1 MSPGHDE
8 ASFNGAYRSN
18 HEAYIIHYSS
28 MHVQDIVV
36 IPINQQ
42 TSSLAPRSRCLAS
55 RLDRNKNSPQ
65 QILQFY
71 SIFIYV
77 TDHKRKENNIMSLKR
92 GLTSLAVRVCR
103 AESTMTSSTSWA
115 QSCGVSTSRY
125 FSQENNNHRVTDVV
139 AAAGVPSLR
148 HGRKVTIYAPP
159 KTAMQS
165 GSSQTLQG
173 GAPAWK
179 LVLEID
185 PKWANPLLGW
195 TSTADAVETMTR
207 QLQFFTKEDAIA
219 YCTKNGIAYEV
230 EEPVVVNKKRP
241 KRFQGYGANFD
252 VKRLKGGTPIGGLR
266 SERQ

>member
-1 MSPGHDE
+1 MFMRRG
-8 ASFNGAYRSN
+8 
-18 HEAYIIHYSS
+18 I
-28 MHVQDIVV
+28 
-36 IPINQQ
+36 
-42 TSSLAPRSRCLAS
+42 TSLSL
-55 RLDRNKNSPQ
+55 RLCRA
-65 QILQFY
+65 
-71 SIFIYV
+71 
-77 TDHKRKENNIMSLKR
+77 E
-92 GLTSLAVRVCR
+92 TSLA
-103 AESTMTSSTSWA
+103 SSTTLA
-115 QSCGVSTSRY
+115 QSSSISTSRV
-125 FSQENNNHRVTDVV
+125 FSEEEQHNHRVTDVV

-148 HGRKVTIYAPP
+148 EGRKVTIYAPP

-173 GAPAWK
+173 GAPAWR

-207 QLQFFTKEDAIA
+207 QLQFFTKEEAIA

-230 EEPVVVNKKRP
+230 EEAVVVNKKRP

-266 SERQ
+266 SEQK